1 MRMCIL
7 PQYLCC
13 KVAVQVRKTQGNI
26 CLLSNS
32 SSNFPNKQANKMLEI
47 ASKLIQR
54 NRSLYNLKNFSET
67 SY

>member
-13 KVAVQVRKTQGNI
+13 KVALQVRKTQGNI

-32 SSNFPNKQANKMLEI
+32 PSNFPNKQANKMWLLEI
-47 ASKLIQR
+47 STTEQLII
-54 NRSLYNLKNFSET
+54 
-67 SY
+67 